1 MEEWKKV
8 KLGDCIKEIVE
19 KTTINNQYKVLSV
32 TKDGI
37 YSQEEFFKKQ
47 IASEN
52 NVGYKV
58 IRKNNLVFS
67 TMNLWMGS
75 LDVLTNY
82 DIGIVSPAYK
92 IFEFNEELMLPEY
105 GNYYMKSHYMLEK
118 YKDCSEQGASVVRRN
133 LNLKDLLDVE
143 VKVPSIV
150 EQKKIVDILKNVDLI
165 IEKIEKEIQIIE
177 SQKDRYLNLLLNKDN
192 LKNAEWV
199 ELKDICKIITKGT
212 TAKKFT
218 NQGIKFVKIEA
229 LERGIIFNDKCSYIG
244 EDEHNGFLKRSI
256 LKENDIL
263 FAIAGSIGKCAVVRK
278 ENLPANTNQALAI
291 IRLKDTNNTEYVLKI
306 LESVLMKK
314 YIRMNL
320 TVGAQPNLNLDQIGK
335 FKIPIVESKVKT
347 NILNVVNIYE
357 TKIMLS
363 KDRKNEYQLLR
374 KGLIQRLLN
383 GKIRV
388 KV

>member
-19 KTTINNQYKVLSV
+19 RTTINNQYKVLSV

-37 YSQEEFFKKQ
+37 YSQEEIFKKQ
-47 IASEN
+47 IASKN

-58 IRKNNLVFS
+58 IRRNNLVFS

-92 IFEFNEELMLPEY
+92 IFEFNEELILPEY
-105 GNYYMKSHYMLEK
+105 GIYYMKSHYMLEK

-143 VKVPSIV
+143 VKIPSIV

-177 SQKDRYLNLLLNKDN
+177 AQKDRYLNLLLNKEN
-192 LKNAEWV
+192 NKNVEWI
-199 ELKDICKIITKGT
+199 ELKDICEIITKGR

-218 NQGIKFVKIEA
+218 NKGIKFVKLES
-229 LERGIIFNDKCSYIG
+229 LERGFIFNDKCSYIS
-244 EDEHNGFLKRSI
+244 EDEHTSFLKKSI
-256 LKENDIL
+256 LKEKDIL
-263 FAIAGSIGKCAVVRK
+263 FAIAGTIGKCAVVKK

-291 IRLKDTNNTEYVLKI
+291 IRLKDTNNTEYISKI
-306 LESVLMKK
+306 LESALMKK
-314 YIRMNL
+314 YIRMNF
-320 TVGAQPNLNLDQIGK
+320 TEGAQPNLNLDQIGK

-347 NILNVVNIYE
+347 NILNVVNMYE

-388 KV
+388 KI